1 MGFPYC
7 SCKIKDGSYRFC
19 VDYRKLNA
27 VTKKDAHP
35 LPRVDDLLDALK
47 GSCMFSTMDLRSG
60 YWQVSVEPR
69 DKVKTAFVT
78 PDGLWEF
85 CRMPFGVSNG
95 CATFQRA
102 IEIVLSG
109 LTYETCLC
117 YFDDVI
123 IPSSNL
129 QEHCKRLSSV
139 LTRFQQHNLRVKAS
153 KCSFGAS
160 QVLFLEHVVSAQ
172 GVHTD
177 PKMIEAVGNLYE
189 PANIDQLRSFLGLA
203 GYYRRFIPNFAT
215 VSAPLVALT
224 KKHTKFLW
232 NDAHTKAFTC
242 LQRLLCQALVLS
254 YPNFQQPFILQT
266 DASNLVLVLA
276 VNHFRTYLLGRKFS
290 LITDHSALRWLH
302 SIEAKGRIGRWVME
316 LQEYDFDVK
325 HRPGS
330 DHGNADALS
339 RLPNVKDSDSPIFHS
354 TDSYSY
360 NCATTIT
367 PGYNIQAKQ
376 MEDPP

>member
-1 MGFPYC
+1 
-7 SCKIKDGSYRFC
+7 
-19 VDYRKLNA
+19 
-27 VTKKDAHP
+27 
-35 LPRVDDLLDALK
+35 
-47 GSCMFSTMDLRSG
+47 MFSTMDLRSG

-69 DKVKTAFVT
+69 DKEKTAFVT

-109 LTYETCLC
+109 LTYEICLC

-139 LTRFQQHNLRVKAS
+139 LTRFQEHNLREKAS
-153 KCSFGAS
+153 KCSFGTS
-160 QVLFLEHVVSAQ
+160 QVLFLGHVVSAQ

-177 PKMIEAVGNLYE
+177 PKKIEAVANLCE
-189 PANIDQLRSFLGLA
+189 PANIDQLRSFLGPA
-203 GYYRRFIPNFAT
+203 AYYRRFIPNFAT

-242 LQRLLCQALVLS
+242 LKRLLCQAPVLS
-254 YPNFQQPFILQT
+254 YPNFQQSFILQT
-266 DASNLVLVLA
+266 DASNLGVGAVLSQKNQYGHDHVLSYA
-276 VNHFRTYLLGRKFS
+276 SRSLTERKRSF
-290 LITDHSALRWLH
+290 
-302 SIEAKGRIGRWVME
+302 
-316 LQEYDFDVK
+316 
-325 HRPGS
+325 
-330 DHGNADALS
+330 
-339 RLPNVKDSDSPIFHS
+339 LPQKS
-354 TDSYSY
+354 
-360 NCATTIT
+360 
-367 PGYNIQAKQ
+367 KR
-376 MEDPP
+376 